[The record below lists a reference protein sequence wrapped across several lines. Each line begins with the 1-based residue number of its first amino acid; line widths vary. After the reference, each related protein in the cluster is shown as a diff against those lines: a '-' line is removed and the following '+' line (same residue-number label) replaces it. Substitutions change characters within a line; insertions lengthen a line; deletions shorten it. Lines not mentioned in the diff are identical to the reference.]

1 MSWTERTA
9 TRLAERIKTP
19 ESPYSVAQISHGIEM
34 VIMYFLN
41 SFALLFLAWLWGI
54 LMEACL
60 LAFFYILHRSFT
72 GGLHLKS
79 VWSCMVGGV
88 STMLL
93 FAYLVKVLPA
103 MHAWTYMLVALLFAC
118 SFVINYRYAPAEHT
132 YVSTQESIKKA
143 CRKIILGLLVFGCIS
158 SEFLVFFNYEHLAMI
173 YATAVFLQSMHLLPL
188 SYQLAFRLETIFERI
203 DWRL

>member
-9 TRLAERIKTP
+9 TRLAKQIKT
-19 ESPYSVAQISHGIEM
+19 EEIPYSVAQISHGIEM

-41 SFALLFLAWLWGI
+41 SFALLFLSWLWGI
-54 LMEACL
+54 LIETCL

-93 FAYLVKVLPA
+93 FAYLVTVMPDVQE
-103 MHAWTYMLVALLFAC
+103 WTYLLVGLLIAC
-118 SFVINYRYAPAEHT
+118 SFAINYRYAPAEHT
-132 YVSTQESIKKA
+132 YVSTQESIKKM
-143 CRKIILGLLVFGCIS
+143 CRKIILNLLVFGCIS
-158 SEFLVFFNYEHLAMI
+158 SEFLVFFNYTNLAMI